1 MNFFY
6 LEHCVI
12 FRRMVTR
19 DTCFCFVNRFPINII
34 YLLTLGLCTTYYPM
48 QTKRL
53 SSTSL
58 KGVKAAPSFDD
69 KKTKNCHV
77 MSLEHLYQKSYY
89 NSLNFYSF
97 KGLIN
102 MFKER
107 HISPYSQCRRN
118 FSRTSCKA
126 FWSRLHL
133 FLLGRDTG
141 ASMYILSICK
151 CKRH

>member
-1 MNFFY
+1 
-6 LEHCVI
+6 
-12 FRRMVTR
+12 
-19 DTCFCFVNRFPINII
+19 
-34 YLLTLGLCTTYYPM
+34 M

-89 NSLNFYSF
+89 NSLNLYSF

-102 MFKER
+102 MFKETLA
-107 HISPYSQCRRN
+107 HIRSAGEISQGPPV
-118 FSRTSCKA
+118 
-126 FWSRLHL
+126 RL
-133 FLLGRDTG
+133 FDQDYT
-141 ASMYILSICK
+141 YFC
-151 CKRH
+151 